1 MVDAGVVRFD
11 VRPIPPL
18 PALSRPSS
26 ATLVAAVQ
34 PVETDF
40 RCGCKNLATPDDPNA
55 STPSLSASTP
65 WFWHMVPGEN
75 LWHVSQMK
83 ELHRTLRLLYTGQ
96 SQRARRF
103 RYALIVFDA
112 LTIVYFIA
120 TVALPT
126 TPVTAAVN
134 TGFGLL
140 IVLDLAARFWIS
152 DNLSRELTRIYTIA
166 DLVVVLSLLLAP
178 LITENFAFLR
188 VLRGL
193 RLIHAYHLLRDL
205 RQESLFF
212 RRHEDAILAAVN
224 LFAFIFVTTSFVF
237 VLAFDEEAGI
247 AGYVDA
253 LYFTVA
259 TLTTTGFG
267 DITMTTTGGKLLS
280 VFIMVVGVALF
291 VQLARAIFQPS
302 KITHK
307 CPECG
312 LNRHETDAIHCKHCG
327 EPLTIETEGGTG
339 T

>member
-1 MVDAGVVRFD
+1 
-11 VRPIPPL
+11 
-18 PALSRPSS
+18 
-26 ATLVAAVQ
+26 
-34 PVETDF
+34 
-40 RCGCKNLATPDDPNA
+40 
-55 STPSLSASTP
+55 
-65 WFWHMVPGEN
+65 MVPVEN
-75 LWHVSQMK
+75 LWHVAQME

-103 RYALIVFDA
+103 RYGLIIFDA

-126 TPVTAAVN
+126 TPFATVVN
-134 TGFGLL
+134 TGLGLI
-140 IVLDLAARFWIS
+140 IVLDLAVRLWIS
-152 DNLSRELTRIYTIA
+152 DKLSRELMRIYTLA

-205 RQESLFF
+205 RHESPFF

-224 LFAFIFVTTSFVF
+224 LFVFIFVTTSFVF

-291 VQLARAIFQPS
+291 VQLARTIFQPS
-302 KITHK
+302 KIKHK

-327 EPLTIETEGGTG
+327 EPLKIETEGDTG

>member
-1 MVDAGVVRFD
+1 MA
-11 VRPIPPL
+11 
-18 PALSRPSS
+18 PS
-26 ATLVAAVQ
+26 
-34 PVETDF
+34 D
-40 RCGCKNLATPDDPNA
+40 
-55 STPSLSASTP
+55 
-65 WFWHMVPGEN
+65 N
-75 LWHVSQMK
+75 LWHVLQMK
-83 ELHRTLRLLYTGQ
+83 EFRRTVRLLYTGQ
-96 SQRARRF
+96 SQRARQF
-103 RYALIVFDA
+103 RYGLIVFDA
-112 LTIVYFIA
+112 VTIVYFIA
-120 TVALPT
+120 TAALPA
-126 TPVTAAVN
+126 TPVMTALN
-134 TGFGLL
+134 TGLGLL
-140 IVLDLAARFWIS
+140 ILLDLAARFWIS
-152 DNLSRELTRIYTIA
+152 DNLRRELTRIYTLA

-178 LITENFAFLR
+178 LISENFAFLR

-205 RQESLFF
+205 RRESLFF

-224 LFAFIFVTTSFVF
+224 LFVFIFVTTSLVF
-237 VLAFDEEAGI
+237 VIAFDQSAGI

-302 KITHK
+302 KIKHK

-312 LNRHETDAIHCKHCG
+312 LNRHETDAVHCKHCG
-327 EPLTIETEGGTG
+327 QTLKIETEGNTG

>member
-1 MVDAGVVRFD
+1 MLAQACPR
-11 VRPIPPL
+11 I
-18 PALSRPSS
+18 A
-26 ATLVAAVQ
+26 
-34 PVETDF
+34 PVT
-40 RCGCKNLATPDDPNA
+40 
-55 STPSLSASTP
+55 
-65 WFWHMVPGEN
+65 N
-75 LWHVSQMK
+75 LWQVAQM
-83 ELHRTLRLLYTGQ
+83 EEIHRTIRLLYTGQ

-103 RYALIVFDA
+103 RYGLIIFDA
-112 LTIVYFIA
+112 LTILYFIA
-120 TVALPT
+120 TAALPA
-126 TPVTAAVN
+126 TPTMTAVN
-134 TGFGLL
+134 TALGLL
-140 IVLDLAARFWIS
+140 IALDLTARLWIS
-152 DNLSRELTRIYTIA
+152 NNLRRELTRIYTLA
-166 DLVVVLSLLLAP
+166 DLVVALSLLLAP
-178 LITENFAFLR
+178 FLPGSFAFLR

-205 RQESLFF
+205 RRDSLFF

-224 LFAFIFVTTSFVF
+224 LFVFIFVTTSLVF
-237 VLAFDEEAGI
+237 VLAFDGETGV

-267 DITMTTTGGKLLS
+267 DITMTTTSGKLLS

-302 KITHK
+302 KIKYK

-327 EPLTIETEGGTG
+327 EPLKIETEGETA

>member
-1 MVDAGVVRFD
+1 M
-11 VRPIPPL
+11 
-18 PALSRPSS
+18 
-26 ATLVAAVQ
+26 Q
-34 PVETDF
+34 
-40 RCGCKNLATPDDPNA
+40 
-55 STPSLSASTP
+55 
-65 WFWHMVPGEN
+65 
-75 LWHVSQMK
+75 
-83 ELHRTLRLLYTGQ
+83 ELHRTIRLLYSGQ

-103 RYALIVFDA
+103 RYGLIIFDA
-112 LTIVYFIA
+112 LTIVYFVA
-120 TVALPT
+120 TAALPM
-126 TPVTAAVN
+126 TPFTIALN
-134 TGFGLL
+134 TGLGLL
-140 IVLDLAARFWIS
+140 IFLDLAARLWIS
-152 DNLSRELTRIYTIA
+152 ENLRRELTRIYTLA
-166 DLVVVLSLLLAP
+166 DLLVVLSLLLAP
-178 LITENFAFLR
+178 LIAENFGFLR

-205 RQESLFF
+205 RRESLFF

-224 LFAFIFVTTSFVF
+224 LFVFIFVTTSFVF
-237 VLAFDEEAGI
+237 VLAFNEEASI

-302 KITHK
+302 KIKYK

-312 LNRHETDAIHCKHCG
+312 LNRHEPDAIHCKHCG
-327 EPLTIETEGGTG
+327 GSLKIETEGDTG